1 MIDLFLSLDEENF
14 IVDTSHDVEFAR
26 KLFGD
31 LNHDILGPPSD
42 GKIIILNDSD
52 EEKEAPN
59 EKTVD
64 TKLTATSATVNQAP
78 TASTTA
84 DDVPEGAKKDNSD
97 DQGPDQEVSGGNNNG
112 SGDGAP

>member
-31 LNHDILGPPSD
+31 LNHDILGPPGD

-97 DQGPDQEVSGGNNNG
+97 DQGADQEVSGGNNNG